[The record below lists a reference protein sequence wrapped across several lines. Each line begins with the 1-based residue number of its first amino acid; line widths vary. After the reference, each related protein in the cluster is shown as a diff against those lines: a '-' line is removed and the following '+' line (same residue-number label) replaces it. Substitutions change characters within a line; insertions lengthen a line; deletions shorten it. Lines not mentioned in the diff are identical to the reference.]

1 MTEWRIDGAELA
13 RLRHAVFVIEHA
25 VPPEIESDE
34 QDADPALC
42 LHAVAR
48 TASGAIVGT
57 GRLLLNTDPPRIG
70 RLAVVRDWRGVGVG
84 TALLETLCGV
94 AHSRGFPRVML
105 NAQANAT
112 AFYYKHG
119 FISHGPES
127 FEAGIPHQEMRR
139 KLG

>member
-1 MTEWRIDGAELA
+1 MCRAGKTGKSCRPWPRQPAQ
-13 RLRHAVFVIEHA
+13 LRRYFNTSF
-25 VPPEIESDE
+25 PYK
-34 QDADPALC
+34 QDADPAHC

-48 TASGAIVGT
+48 SASGAIVGT
-57 GRLLLNTDPPRIG
+57 GRLLLNTEPPRIG
-70 RLAVVRDWRGVGVG
+70 RLAVAKDWRGVGVG

-94 AHSRGFPRVML
+94 ARSRGFPRVML

-119 FISHGPES
+119 FISHGAES

-139 KLG
+139 KLA